1 MKKTFVT
8 LATVAALVAAAAPV
22 ATTLAN
28 NNTYNVESQK
38 ANAIVAELGR
48 EYALAYAD
56 AAAAKT
62 NSENAAANLLAAQNN
77 QAAVA
82 VAGQNAIIAVQAE
95 LDAANGRLAEAQE
108 KWNIASSTA
117 VSYERA
123 DETEAMTP
131 TQAATDEAYA
141 GYQSALDNAKSEV
154 ARLKTKLADTEA
166 KVAADN
172 DAAAKIVADAQ
183 KEFDA
188 AQVVLAE
195 AVAAKE
201 AAYNKAI
208 GAGATAEQMA
218 AAEAGAAVPAAP
230 AGNGAAANNGGA
242 AAPAGNGAAANNGKA
257 AAKTVAA
264 AKTETGAKTLPK
276 TSAAK

>member
-38 ANAIVAELGR
+38 ADAIVAELGR
-48 EYALAYAD
+48 EYALAYA
-56 AAAAKT
+56 
-62 NSENAAANLLAAQNN
+62 NAA
-77 QAAVA
+77 
-82 VAGQNAIIAVQAE
+82 
-95 LDAANGRLAEAQE
+95 
-108 KWNIASSTA
+108 S
-117 VSYERA
+117 
-123 DETEAMTP
+123 
-131 TQAATDEAYA
+131 
-141 GYQSALDNAKSEV
+141 
-154 ARLKTKLADTEA
+154 A
-166 KVAADN
+166 KVASETTALILS
-172 DAAAKIVADAQ
+172 DAQANRNAVYTAEDAKVTAAKAVVEEKETAWADAKIKAAEQYPAGSTEYNALVTAADVQYAPAVTDAKDNLTTVTEAANKAKAEADKAVADAQ
-183 KEFDA
+183 ADFDN
-188 AQVVLAE
+188 AQAVLAE

-208 GAGATAEQMA
+208 NGGLTAEQVA
-218 AAEAGAAVPAAP
+218 QAEAGAEVTPAAP

>member
-38 ANAIVAELGR
+38 ADAIVAELGR
-48 EYALAYAD
+48 EYALAYA
-56 AAAAKT
+56 
-62 NSENAAANLLAAQNN
+62 NAA
-77 QAAVA
+77 
-82 VAGQNAIIAVQAE
+82 
-95 LDAANGRLAEAQE
+95 
-108 KWNIASSTA
+108 S
-117 VSYERA
+117 
-123 DETEAMTP
+123 
-131 TQAATDEAYA
+131 
-141 GYQSALDNAKSEV
+141 
-154 ARLKTKLADTEA
+154 A
-166 KVAADN
+166 KVASETTAQILVFEQQNRDNVYAEEDAKVVAAQKKVDDAQAAWDQAKEKAAFDYKAGSTEYNAAVTAANVQYAPAVTDAKDDLTTVTEEAKKAKAEADK
-172 DAAAKIVADAQ
+172 AVADAQ
-183 KEFDA
+183 ADFDA
-188 AQVVLAE
+188 AQAVLAE

-208 GAGATAEQMA
+208 NGGLTPAQVAQAESGAEVT
-218 AAEAGAAVPAAP
+218 PAAP

-242 AAPAGNGAAANNGKA
+242 AANNGGAAANNGGAAANNGKA

>member
-38 ANAIVAELGR
+38 ANATVAELGR
-48 EYALAYAD
+48 EYALAYAN
-56 AAAAKT
+56 AAVAKT
-62 NSENAAANLLAAQNN
+62 NAEGAAADYNAAESALLEIKAEEKRVLAEKQAILDEAQLAWDNATVELLAYEEAGNTVKATEVQNKMDEKLAPAIADATVVLKDTTDKYAEIVKEY
-77 QAAVA
+77 QAKFD
-82 VAGQNAIIAVQAE
+82 E
-95 LDAANGRLAEAQE
+95 AAKVKAEAD
-108 KWNIASSTA
+108 KA
-117 VSYERA
+117 
-123 DETEAMTP
+123 
-131 TQAATDEAYA
+131 
-141 GYQSALDNAKSEV
+141 
-154 ARLKTKLADTEA
+154 
-166 KVAADN
+166 
-172 DAAAKIVADAQ
+172 
-183 KEFDA
+183 
-188 AQVVLAE
+188 LAE

-208 GAGATAEQMA
+208 NGGLTPEQVAQAESGAEVT
-218 AAEAGAAVPAAP
+218 PAAP

>member
-38 ANAIVAELGR
+38 ADAIVAELGR
-48 EYALAYAD
+48 EYALAYA
-56 AAAAKT
+56 
-62 NSENAAANLLAAQNN
+62 NAASAKVASETTALILSDAQANRN
-77 QAAVA
+77 AVYT
-82 VAGQNAIIAVQAE
+82 AE
-95 LDAANGRLAEAQE
+95 D
-108 KWNIASSTA
+108 
-117 VSYERA
+117 
-123 DETEAMTP
+123 
-131 TQAATDEAYA
+131 
-141 GYQSALDNAKSEV
+141 
-154 ARLKTKLADTEA
+154 A
-166 KVAADN
+166 KVAAAQAVVEEKETAWAD
-172 DAAAKIVADAQ
+172 AKIKAAEQYPAGSTEYNALVTAADVQYAPAVTDAKDNLTTVTEAANKAKAEADKAVADAQ
-183 KEFDA
+183 ADFDN
-188 AQVVLAE
+188 AQAVLAE

-218 AAEAGAAVPAAP
+218 AAEAGVAAP

>member
-38 ANAIVAELGR
+38 ADAIVAELGR
-48 EYALAYAD
+48 EYALAYA
-56 AAAAKT
+56 
-62 NSENAAANLLAAQNN
+62 NAASAKVASETTALILSDAQANRN
-77 QAAVA
+77 AVYT
-82 VAGQNAIIAVQAE
+82 AE
-95 LDAANGRLAEAQE
+95 D
-108 KWNIASSTA
+108 
-117 VSYERA
+117 
-123 DETEAMTP
+123 
-131 TQAATDEAYA
+131 
-141 GYQSALDNAKSEV
+141 
-154 ARLKTKLADTEA
+154 A
-166 KVAADN
+166 KVAAAQAVVEEKETAWED
-172 DAAAKIVADAQ
+172 AKIKAAEQYPAGSTEYNALVTAADVQYAPAVTDAKDNLTTVTEAANKAKAEADKAVADAQ
-183 KEFDA
+183 ADFDN
-188 AQVVLAE
+188 AQAVLAE

-208 GAGATAEQMA
+208 NGGLTAEQVA
-218 AAEAGAAVPAAP
+218 QAEAGAEVTPAAP